1 MRICND
7 DDDSFALIPIFAFDD
22 DYIPLS
28 PIGTP
33 SLDEKDTQTRD
44 ISDIEPV
51 PLLRDI
57 TTISETSE
65 IPSTRTTSRSPEQ
78 KISSMRDNS
87 TNTMP
92 PSDGR
97 ISPEI
102 QVLDMIDLVDPIVR
116 TVSKFTFKDPNNQL
130 HTIIYGKRI
139 PLPSLI
145 LTDSHWIDA
154 NDDEVIQQ
162 IERLSD
168 GRKAISYEVN
178 VVGKLISVDG
188 KREF

>member
-1 MRICND
+1 MRISND

-33 SLDEKDTQTRD
+33 STDEKDVPTRD

-51 PLLRDI
+51 PLLRDV

-87 TNTMP
+87 TNTIP
-92 PSDGR
+92 VSDGR
-97 ISPEI
+97 STPEI
-102 QVLDMIDLVDPIVR
+102 QVLDVIDLADPIVR
-116 TVSKFTFKDPNNQL
+116 TVSKFTFKDPSNQL
-130 HTIIYGKRI
+130 HALIYGK
-139 PLPSLI
+139 
-145 LTDSHWIDA
+145 
-154 NDDEVIQQ
+154 
-162 IERLSD
+162 
-168 GRKAISYEVN
+168 
-178 VVGKLISVDG
+178 
-188 KREF
+188 